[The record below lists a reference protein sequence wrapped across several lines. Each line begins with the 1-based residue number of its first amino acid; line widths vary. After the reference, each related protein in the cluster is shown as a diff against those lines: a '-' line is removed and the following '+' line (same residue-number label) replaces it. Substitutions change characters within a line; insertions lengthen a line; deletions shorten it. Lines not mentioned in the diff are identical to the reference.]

1 MGRHVITLVVI
12 IIIVIVVGSLRR
24 RLPQEPVPLL
34 PPTMLLQGVPSS
46 HPLASPGLLR
56 VLFSFF
62 FSAATLRAAR
72 STASSGT
79 GGRAGL

>member
-12 IIIVIVVGSLRR
+12 IIIVIIVG
-24 RLPQEPVPLL
+24 RLQRWFPREPVPLL
-34 PPTMLLQGVPSS
+34 PPTTLLQGVPTS

-62 FSAATLRAAR
+62 STATLRAAR
-72 STASSGT
+72 SIASSGT